1 MSGGAY
7 QYAYS
12 CVADV
17 ADEICRRHATSAL
30 HLAFAAH
37 LRMVA
42 RAMRD
47 IEWEDSGDGAPSVEA
62 SIRLVLAPGAELDAA
77 VAVAREAQQQLAA
90 TLARVEGGA

>member
-7 QYAYS
+7 QYAYAQV
-12 CVADV
+12 CDMAD
-17 ADEICRRHATSAL
+17 AICQRHARSAL

-47 IEWEDSGDGAPSVEA
+47 IEWEDSGDGAPSMEA
-62 SIRLVLAPGAELDAA
+62 SIRLVLAPSAELDAS

-90 TLARVEGGA
+90 TLARAEGGA